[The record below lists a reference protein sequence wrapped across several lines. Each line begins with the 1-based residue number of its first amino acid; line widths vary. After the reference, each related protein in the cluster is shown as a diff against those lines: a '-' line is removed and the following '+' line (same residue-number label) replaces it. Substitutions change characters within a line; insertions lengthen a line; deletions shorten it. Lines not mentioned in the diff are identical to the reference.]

1 MAIGK
6 LCLHLIAKIIR
17 NHMIKFIG
25 IDLELYKI
33 FKIMQVSF
41 FGTHCR
47 FGLAWIG
54 LAWLPKPA
62 VGG

>member
-1 MAIGK
+1 
-6 LCLHLIAKIIR
+6 
-17 NHMIKFIG
+17 MIKFIG